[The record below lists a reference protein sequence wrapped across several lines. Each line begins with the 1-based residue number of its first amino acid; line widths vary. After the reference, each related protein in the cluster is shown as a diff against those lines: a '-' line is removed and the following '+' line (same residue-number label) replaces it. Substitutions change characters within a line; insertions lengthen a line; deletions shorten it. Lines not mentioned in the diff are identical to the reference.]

1 MKETTLL
8 SQKIKQFVLL
18 FFPIFVT
25 QMSLFAMSFFDTTM
39 SGHASAIDLAGVAI
53 GTSIWIPIST
63 GLTGILMATTPII
76 AQLIGSKQKKAV
88 PHIVMQAIYLAIG
101 VSLLVILIGFFAVSP
116 ILHAMH
122 LEEEVEHIAAQF
134 LSIIA
139 TGIIPLF
146 VYTVL
151 RGFIDALGKTRTT
164 MIITVLSLPINVIL
178 NYVFIFGNFGFPE
191 LGGVGA
197 AIASTTTY
205 WCILFITIIIIRTK
219 EPFASFGIF
228 QRLYR
233 LSISSW
239 KELLK
244 LGIPI
249 GFAIFFETS
258 IFAAVTLMMSNFST
272 TTIAAH
278 QAAMNFA
285 SLLYMTPLSLS
296 MAMTIAV
303 SFEVGAKRYD
313 SAKQYGWIGIGL
325 ALTFALLYSI
335 LLFFF
340 DDQIAS
346 IYTTD
351 AAVHHLAKEFLVFAI
366 LFQFSDAIAT
376 PAQGA
381 LRGYKDVNV
390 TLIMTFIAYWVIG
403 LPLGYIL
410 ATYTAWAAKG
420 YWIGLILGL
429 AFGATFL
436 LIRLFRVQRKYIS
449 KQSRTL

>member
-1 MKETTLL
+1 MKETNSFL
-8 SQKIKQFVLL
+8 QKIKQFVLL

-39 SGHASAIDLAGVAI
+39 SGHASATDLAGVAI
-53 GTSIWIPIST
+53 GTSIWIPVST
-63 GLTGILMATTPII
+63 GLTGILMSTTPII
-76 AQLIGSKQKKAV
+76 AHLVGSKQKEDV
-88 PHIVMQAIYLAIG
+88 PHVVIQAVYLAIG
-101 VSLLVILIGFFAVSP
+101 VSLLVIFIGFFAVSP
-116 ILHAMH
+116 ILKGMH
-122 LEEEVEHIAAQF
+122 LEEQVEHIASQF

-139 TGIIPLF
+139 IGIIPLF

-164 MIITVLSLPINVIL
+164 MIITLLSLPINVIL
-178 NYVFIFGNFGFPE
+178 NYVFIFGHFGFPK

-197 AIASTTTY
+197 AIASTATY

-219 EPFASFGIF
+219 EPFASFDIF
-228 QRLYR
+228 RRLYR

-244 LGIPI
+244 LGVPI

-285 SLLYMTPLSLS
+285 SLLYMTPLSLA

-303 SFEVGAKRYD
+303 GFEVGASRYEN
-313 SAKQYGWIGIGL
+313 AKQYSFIGIGL
-325 ALTFALLYSI
+325 ALAFALLYSI

-351 AAVHHLAKEFLVFAI
+351 IAVHDLAKEFLIFAI
-366 LFQFSDAIAT
+366 LFQISDAIAT
-376 PAQGA
+376 PVQGA
-381 LRGYKDVNV
+381 LRGYKDVNMA
-390 TLIMTFIAYWVIG
+390 LIMTLIAYWIIG

-410 ATYTAWAAKG
+410 ATYTSWAAKG
-420 YWIGLILGL
+420 YWIGLIIGL

-436 LIRLFRVQRKYIS
+436 LVRLFQVQRKYTPQES
-449 KQSRTL
+449 H

>member
-1 MKETTLL
+1 MKETTSI
-8 SQKIKQFVLL
+8 SQKIKQFILL

-25 QMSLFAMSFFDTTM
+25 QMSLFSMSFFDTTM
-39 SGHASAIDLAGVAI
+39 SGHASATDLAGVAI
-53 GTSIWIPIST
+53 GTSIWLPIST
-63 GLTGILMATTPII
+63 GLTGILMATTPIV
-76 AQLIGSKQKKAV
+76 AHLIGSKQKENVAHVVTQAV
-88 PHIVMQAIYLAIG
+88 YLAIL
-101 VSLLVILIGFFAVSP
+101 VSVIVIIIGFFVVSP

-122 LEEEVEHIAAQF
+122 LEKQVAQIAAQF

-139 TGIIPLF
+139 FGIIPLF

-151 RGFIDALGKTRTT
+151 RCFIDALGKTRTT
-164 MIITVLSLPINVIL
+164 MIITLLSLPINITL
-178 NYVFIFGNFGFPE
+178 NYIFIFGHFGFPK

-197 AIASTTTY
+197 AIASTSTY
-205 WCILFITIIIIRTK
+205 WCILLITIVIIRTK
-219 EPFASFGIF
+219 EPFSSYGVF

-244 LGIPI
+244 LGVPI

-258 IFAAVTLMMSNFST
+258 IFAAVTLFMSNFDT

-296 MAMTIAV
+296 MAMTISV
-303 SFEVGAKRYD
+303 GFEVGASRYKD
-313 SAKQYGWIGIGL
+313 AKHYSFIGIGL
-325 ALTFALLYSI
+325 ALAFALLYSI
-335 LLFFF
+335 LLFLF
-340 DDQIAS
+340 DDNIAS
-346 IYTTD
+346 IYTND
-351 AAVHHLAKEFLVFAI
+351 SAVHDLAKQFLVFAI

-376 PAQGA
+376 PVQGA

-390 TLIMTFIAYWVIG
+390 ALVMTLVAYWIIG
-403 LPLGYIL
+403 LPLGYTL
-410 ATYTAWAAKG
+410 ATYTTLAAKG

-429 AFGATFL
+429 AFGAIFL
-436 LIRLFRVQRKYIS
+436 LARLFQVQQKYITL
-449 KQSRTL
+449 KSR